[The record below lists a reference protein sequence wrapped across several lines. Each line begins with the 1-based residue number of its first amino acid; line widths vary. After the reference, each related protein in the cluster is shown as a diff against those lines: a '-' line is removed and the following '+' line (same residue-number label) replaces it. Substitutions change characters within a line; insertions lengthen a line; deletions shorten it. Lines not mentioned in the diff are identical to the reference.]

1 LSVYKGLYYGES
13 KQSYGKYA
21 EETGQKLG
29 HALVSFGNHDRMML
43 LWLLSM
49 FARYVSVAFLVC
61 AFAKHPY
68 SYYTMLRWVVCC
80 TCIYTALLCFKGHK
94 PWMPIFGAIAF
105 LFNPI
110 DPITMARSIW
120 IVIDWADALFLVFS
134 IFSAPEQFGRELIQ
148 IKAFQA
154 QPE

>member
-1 LSVYKGLYYGES
+1 
-13 KQSYGKYA
+13 
-21 EETGQKLG
+21 
-29 HALVSFGNHDRMML
+29 
-43 LWLLSM
+43 
-49 FARYVSVAFLVC
+49 
-61 AFAKHPY
+61 
-68 SYYTMLRWVVCC
+68 VVCC